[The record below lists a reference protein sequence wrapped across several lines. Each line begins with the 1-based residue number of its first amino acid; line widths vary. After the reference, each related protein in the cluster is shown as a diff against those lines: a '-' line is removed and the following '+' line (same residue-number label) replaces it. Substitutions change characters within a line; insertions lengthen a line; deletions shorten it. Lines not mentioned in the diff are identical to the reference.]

1 MCEKQ
6 ADGILLVIIACLL
19 AAVLFGLTVQMQ
31 VVKDECRMV
40 LPKKEGKFC
49 QQRDHRGN
57 IYYVSTDGKTEV
69 RIK

>member
-6 ADGILLVIIACLL
+6 VDGILLVIIACIL

-31 VVKDECRMV
+31 VVKDDCRMT

-49 QQRDHRGN
+49 QKRDIKGN
-57 IYYVSTDGKTEV
+57 IYYVTKDGKKEA
-69 RIK
+69 IK

>member
-1 MCEKQ
+1 MYKQ

-31 VVKDECRMV
+31 VKKDDCTMT
-40 LPKKEGKFC
+40 LPKKEGRYC
-49 QQRDHRGN
+49 QKRDLKGN
-57 IYYVSTDGKTEV
+57 IIYVSEDQKTTV

>member
-1 MCEKQ
+1 MEKQ

-19 AAVLFGLTVQMQ
+19 AAVLFGITVQMQ
-31 VVKDECRMV
+31 IKDDCRMT

-49 QQRDHRGN
+49 QKRDAKGN
-57 IYYVSTDGKTEV
+57 IIYVSEDQKTTV